1 MGMKKL
7 AALVMAIA
15 LCLTAVGAMAAN
27 TLQVPNEYATVKAA
41 LAVVKDGQTIQLMQD
56 IEGDGIDFKS
66 NNATTYTFDL
76 NNHTYTVTGNLVGSK
91 GSKTQAFR
99 FYDKADSITVKNG
112 RLTATAGSNA
122 LWLINSYG
130 NVTYENVV
138 VDASK
143 LTSSQTQALHTN
155 NGTNQLLG
163 TSSVIAPAGYPAI
176 VVNDS
181 TSSSYPGAAT
191 MTINTKGDIQG
202 NVTVTG
208 GEKAGLTIT
217 NVSNKSQMD
226 IVVESGD
233 ANMSNLPVGT
243 EIENKGTGAVTANG
257 VVLAKGERIVIPAPV
272 YDDLPQTGDNS
283 SLMLWASMLAL
294 AAAGFAASRKTRLN

>member
-1 MGMKKL
+1 MGMKKM
-7 AALVMAIA
+7 AALVMTLV
-15 LCLTAVGAMAAN
+15 LCLTAAGAMAAN
-27 TLQVPNEYATVKAA
+27 TLQVPGEYATVKAA
-41 LAVVKDGQTIQLMQD
+41 LAVVQNGQTIQLMQD

-66 NNATTYTFDL
+66 SNATTYTFDL
-76 NNHTYTVTGNLVGSK
+76 NNHTYTVTGNLVGSN

-99 FYDKADSITVKNG
+99 FYDKEDSITVKNG

-138 VDASK
+138 VDASE

-155 NGTNQLLG
+155 NGTNKLLG

-181 TSSSYPGAAT
+181 TSYQGPAT
-191 MTINTKGDIQG
+191 MIINTKGDIQG

-208 GEKAGLTIT
+208 GREAGLTIT

-226 IVVESGD
+226 IVVES
-233 ANMSNLPVGT
+233 
-243 EIENKGTGAVTANG
+243 
-257 VVLAKGERIVIPAPV
+257 R
-272 YDDLPQTGDNS
+272 
-283 SLMLWASMLAL
+283 
-294 AAAGFAASRKTRLN
+294 